1 MSSTG
6 DRGERGGRGAS
17 DRAGGG
23 ADALAGGTLPVARST
38 IPAPAGG
45 SEPAP
50 SFSLPAAI
58 PSDHELA
65 FDGPLPADRA
75 ELLEMFLA
83 HLGMEKGYA
92 DATVTAYGT
101 DMDQFAAFLAGAG
114 DGPTI
119 PGRPAV
125 SPVAPS
131 PAAFSLDSPE
141 HITKRHVQRFLAE
154 LHRQRIAKSSVARK
168 LSALRAFFRFLLRL
182 RRVTADPTAG
192 VHNPKQEQRHPHA
205 LNVDQAFALLDERKQ
220 RKAMATAH
228 ATACAAHAGHGAD
241 SGPSDAVLL
250 ARDLAL
256 AELLYGSGL
265 RVSEALDLDVLDAD
279 PASGVVRVMGK
290 GGRERMS
297 PLSDTAR
304 DALAA
309 WLAVRHEVDEGRG
322 EPALF
327 LGARGGR
334 LNRRQAARI
343 IEALCLRAGLPQA
356 ISPHGLRHSFA
367 THLLEAGADLR
378 SVQEL
383 LGHARL
389 STTQRYTHL
398 TLSRLV
404 DVYDRAHPRS
414 DLAVP
419 TKQAD
424 PANPAARTGRTAR
437 ARAAATPEKPTR
449 ATRLRKGGNR

>member
-6 DRGERGGRGAS
+6 DKPDRGDGKHFGVGDRPRRAQPAS
-17 DRAGGG
+17 GH
-23 ADALAGGTLPVARST
+23 
-38 IPAPAGG
+38 
-45 SEPAP
+45 
-50 SFSLPAAI
+50 PAAGEAAA
-58 PSDHELA
+58 PDT
-65 FDGPLPADRA
+65 FPAHARA
-75 ELLEMFLA
+75 ELLDMFLA

-92 DATVTAYGT
+92 EATVTAYGT
-101 DMDQFAAFLAGAG
+101 DMDQFAAFLGGMAEG
-114 DGPTI
+114 
-119 PGRPAV
+119 
-125 SPVAPS
+125 PVAPPR
-131 PAAFSLDSPE
+131 PASIVPLPPLSLDTPE
-141 HITKRHVQRFLAE
+141 YITKRHVQRFLAE
-154 LHRQRIAKSSVARK
+154 LHRQRTAKSSVARK

-205 LNVDQAFALLDERKQ
+205 LNVDQAFALLDERRQ
-220 RKAMATAH
+220 RKALATV
-228 ATACAAHAGHGAD
+228 HAGHATD
-241 SGPSDAVLL
+241 SEPGEAALL

-265 RVSEALDLDVLDAD
+265 RVSEALGLDVLDAD

-304 DALAA
+304 DALSA

-343 IEALCLRAGLPQA
+343 IETLCLRAGLPQA

-404 DVYDRAHPRS
+404 DVYDLAHPRS
-414 DLAVP
+414 DMAKP
-419 TKQAD
+419 AD
-424 PANPAARTGRTAR
+424 SAGRAARHKP
-437 ARAAATPEKPTR
+437 AATPEKPAR
-449 ATRLRKGGNR
+449 ATTPRRGGKSTPKR

>member
-1 MSSTG
+1 
-6 DRGERGGRGAS
+6 
-17 DRAGGG
+17 
-23 ADALAGGTLPVARST
+23 
-38 IPAPAGG
+38 
-45 SEPAP
+45 
-50 SFSLPAAI
+50 
-58 PSDHELA
+58 
-65 FDGPLPADRA
+65 
-75 ELLEMFLA
+75 MFLA

-101 DMDQFAAFLAGAG
+101 DMDQFAAFLAEAG
-114 DGPTI
+114 DGSTI
-119 PGRPAV
+119 PGRP
-125 SPVAPS
+125 SLPS
-131 PAAFSLDSPE
+131 PASSPAVPSLDTPE

-182 RRVTADPTAG
+182 RRVTTDPTAG

-205 LNVDQAFALLDERKQ
+205 LNVDQAFALLDERRQ
-220 RKAMATAH
+220 RKALTTAH
-228 ATACAAHAGHGAD
+228 ATARAAHTGHGAD
-241 SGPSDAVLL
+241 SGPADAVLL
-250 ARDLAL
+250 TRDLAL

-279 PASGVVRVMGK
+279 PTSGVVRVMGK

-304 DALAA
+304 DALSA

-343 IEALCLRAGLPQA
+343 IEALCLRAGLPQT

-414 DLAVP
+414 DLAS
-419 TKQAD
+419 
-424 PANPAARTGRTAR
+424 PAGKTPQPKSAAAPEKP
-437 ARAAATPEKPTR
+437 ARAATP
-449 ATRLRKGGNR
+449 RKGGKRTPKR

>member
-6 DRGERGGRGAS
+6 DKPDRGDGKHFGVGDQPRRAQPAS
-17 DRAGGG
+17 GH
-23 ADALAGGTLPVARST
+23 
-38 IPAPAGG
+38 
-45 SEPAP
+45 
-50 SFSLPAAI
+50 PAAGEAAA
-58 PSDHELA
+58 PDTFPPHA
-65 FDGPLPADRA
+65 RA
-75 ELLEMFLA
+75 ELLDMFLA
-83 HLGMEKGYA
+83 HLGMEKGYSA
-92 DATVTAYGT
+92 ATVTAYGT
-101 DMDQFAAFLAGAG
+101 DMDQFAAFLSGTG
-114 DGPTI
+114 DGPAI
-119 PGRPAV
+119 PGRPSLPNLA
-125 SPVAPS
+125 SSSAS
-131 PAAFSLDSPE
+131 LSLDTPE
-141 HITKRHVQRFLAE
+141 LITKRHVQRFLAE
-154 LHRQRIAKSSVARK
+154 LHRLRIAKSSVARK

-205 LNVDQAFALLDERKQ
+205 LNVDQAFALLDERRQ
-220 RKAMATAH
+220 RKALATV
-228 ATACAAHAGHGAD
+228 HAGHATD
-241 SGPSDAVLL
+241 SEPGEAALL

-265 RVSEALDLDVLDAD
+265 RVSEALGLDVLDAD

-304 DALAA
+304 DALSA

-414 DLAVP
+414 DMAKP
-419 TKQAD
+419 AD
-424 PANPAARTGRTAR
+424 PADRAARRKPV
-437 ARAAATPEKPTR
+437 ATPEKTAR
-449 ATRLRKGGNR
+449 AATPRRGGKSTPKR

>member
-6 DRGERGGRGAS
+6 DSRET
-17 DRAGGG
+17 GG
-23 ADALAGGTLPVARST
+23 ADGPRHAP
-38 IPAPAGG
+38 PASA
-45 SEPAP
+45 
-50 SFSLPAAI
+50 
-58 PSDHELA
+58 
-65 FDGPLPADRA
+65 RA
-75 ELLEMFLA
+75 ELLDMFLA

-92 DATVTAYGT
+92 DATVAAYGT
-101 DMDQFAAFLAGAG
+101 DMDQFAAFLEEAAT
-114 DGPTI
+114 P
-119 PGRPAV
+119 PAVSGRPALPA
-125 SPVAPS
+125 PVQPS
-131 PAAFSLDSPE
+131 PFLSLDTPE
-141 HITKRHVQRFLAE
+141 HITRRHVQRFLAE

-205 LNVDQAFALLDERKQ
+205 LNVDQTFALLDERRQ
-220 RKAMATAH
+220 RKALATAR
-228 ATACAAHAGHGAD
+228 AGHAAD
-241 SGPSDAVLL
+241 SGPGDAVLL

-265 RVSEALDLDVLDAD
+265 RVSEALGLDVLDAD

-304 DALAA
+304 DALWA
-309 WLAVRHEVDEGRG
+309 WLAVRHEVDGDRG

-414 DLAVP
+414 DMAE
-419 TKQAD
+419 K
-424 PANPAARTGRTAR
+424 AARPKP
-437 ARAAATPEKPTR
+437 AATPEKPSR
-449 ATRLRKGGNR
+449 AAKPRKGGKGTPKR

>member
-1 MSSTG
+1 
-6 DRGERGGRGAS
+6 
-17 DRAGGG
+17 
-23 ADALAGGTLPVARST
+23 
-38 IPAPAGG
+38 
-45 SEPAP
+45 
-50 SFSLPAAI
+50 
-58 PSDHELA
+58 
-65 FDGPLPADRA
+65 
-75 ELLEMFLA
+75 MFLA

-101 DMDQFAAFLAGAG
+101 DMDQFAAFLAEAG
-114 DGPTI
+114 SGPAI
-119 PGRPAV
+119 PGRPSLPNPASSSA
-125 SPVAPS
+125 SP
-131 PAAFSLDSPE
+131 SLDTPE
-141 HITKRHVQRFLAE
+141 LITKRHVQRFLAE

-205 LNVDQAFALLDERKQ
+205 LNVDQAFALLDERRQ
-220 RKAMATAH
+220 RKALTARATAH
-228 ATACAAHAGHGAD
+228 PTARTGHGTA
-241 SGPSDAVLL
+241 SGPADAVLL
-250 ARDLAL
+250 TRDLAL

-265 RVSEALDLDVLDAD
+265 RVSEALELNVLDAD

-309 WLAVRHEVDEGRG
+309 WLSVRHQVDEGRG

-343 IEALCLRAGLPQA
+343 IETLCLRAGLPQA

-414 DLAVP
+414 DLASP
-419 TKQAD
+419 SGKTPQPK
-424 PANPAARTGRTAR
+424 P
-437 ARAAATPEKPTR
+437 AATPEKPAR
-449 ATRLRKGGNR
+449 AATPRKGGKPTPKR

>member
-1 MSSTG
+1 
-6 DRGERGGRGAS
+6 
-17 DRAGGG
+17 
-23 ADALAGGTLPVARST
+23 
-38 IPAPAGG
+38 
-45 SEPAP
+45 
-50 SFSLPAAI
+50 
-58 PSDHELA
+58 
-65 FDGPLPADRA
+65 
-75 ELLEMFLA
+75 MFLA

-92 DATVTAYGT
+92 EATVTAYGT
-101 DMDQFAAFLAGAG
+101 DMDQFAAFLGGMA
-114 DGPTI
+114 DGPGAA
-119 PGRPAV
+119 PRPASV
-125 SPVAPS
+125 IPLP
-131 PAAFSLDSPE
+131 PLSLDTPE
-141 HITKRHVQRFLAE
+141 RITKRHVQRFLAE
-154 LHRQRIAKSSVARK
+154 LHRLRIAKSSVARK

-205 LNVDQAFALLDERKQ
+205 LNVDQAFALLDERRQ
-220 RKAMATAH
+220 RKGLAI
-228 ATACAAHAGHGAD
+228 AHAGQATD
-241 SGPSDAVLL
+241 SGPADATLL

-265 RVSEALDLDVLDAD
+265 RVSEALGLDVLDAD

-304 DALAA
+304 DALSA

-367 THLLEAGADLR
+367 THLLEAGANLR

-414 DLAVP
+414 DMAKP
-419 TKQAD
+419 AD
-424 PANPAARTGRTAR
+424 SAGRAARHKP
-437 ARAAATPEKPTR
+437 AATPEKPAR
-449 ATRLRKGGNR
+449 ATTPRRGGKSTPKR

>member
-6 DRGERGGRGAS
+6 DSRDRGGRGQGRGDSLTARRRAAPS
-17 DRAGGG
+17 DF
-23 ADALAGGTLPVARST
+23 V
-38 IPAPAGG
+38 
-45 SEPAP
+45 PAP
-50 SFSLPAAI
+50 SGSAGAPDAD
-58 PSDHELA
+58 PPG
-65 FDGPLPADRA
+65 DGPLPAARA
-75 ELLEMFLA
+75 QLLDMFLA
-83 HLGMEKGYA
+83 HLGLEKGYA

-101 DMDQFAAFLAGAG
+101 DMDQFATFLEDAAT
-114 DGPTI
+114 PPAI
-119 PGRPAV
+119 SGRSAV
-125 SPVAPS
+125 PVPVQPSSPL
-131 PAAFSLDSPE
+131 SLDTPE

-205 LNVDQAFALLDERKQ
+205 LNVDQAFALLDERRQ
-220 RKAMATAH
+220 RKALATARATAH
-228 ATACAAHAGHGAD
+228 TGRDAD
-241 SGPSDAVLL
+241 SGPGDAVLL

-265 RVSEALDLDVLDAD
+265 RVSEALGLDVLDAD

-304 DALAA
+304 DALSA

-414 DLAVP
+414 DLADQVSKV
-419 TKQAD
+419 TK
-424 PANPAARTGRTAR
+424 PKP
-437 ARAAATPEKPTR
+437 AATPEKPAR
-449 ATRLRKGGNR
+449 ATTPRKAGKPTPKR

>member
-1 MSSTG
+1 
-6 DRGERGGRGAS
+6 
-17 DRAGGG
+17 
-23 ADALAGGTLPVARST
+23 
-38 IPAPAGG
+38 
-45 SEPAP
+45 
-50 SFSLPAAI
+50 
-58 PSDHELA
+58 
-65 FDGPLPADRA
+65 
-75 ELLEMFLA
+75 MFLA

-101 DMDQFAAFLAGAG
+101 DMDQFAAFLAEAG
-114 DGPTI
+114 SGPAI
-119 PGRPAV
+119 PGK
-125 SPVAPS
+125 PS
-131 PAAFSLDSPE
+131 LPNPEPSSTGLSLDTPE

-168 LSALRAFFRFLLRL
+168 LSALRAFYRFLLRL
-182 RRVTADPTAG
+182 RRVTTDPTAG

-205 LNVDQAFALLDERKQ
+205 LNVDQAFALLDERRQ
-220 RKAMATAH
+220 RKALTTAHDTAH
-228 ATACAAHAGHGAD
+228 AGRGTD
-241 SGPSDAVLL
+241 SGPADAVLL

-265 RVSEALDLDVLDAD
+265 RVSEALELDVLDAD
-279 PASGVVRVMGK
+279 PTSGVVRVMGK

-304 DALAA
+304 DALSA

-343 IEALCLRAGLPQA
+343 IEALCLRAGLPQT

-414 DLAVP
+414 DLAG
-419 TKQAD
+419 KSDRAD
-424 PANPAARTGRTAR
+424 LAGRAARPKPAGRPDAPATVAAR
-437 ARAAATPEKPTR
+437 SKK
-449 ATRLRKGGNR
+449 RKGAPKG

>member
-6 DRGERGGRGAS
+6 DSRDRGGRGQ
-17 DRAGGG
+17 GGG
-23 ADALAGGTLPVARST
+23 DSLTARRRAAPSEFVPAPPRSADAPDADPPG
-38 IPAPAGG
+38 
-45 SEPAP
+45 
-50 SFSLPAAI
+50 
-58 PSDHELA
+58 
-65 FDGPLPADRA
+65 DGPLPAARA
-75 ELLEMFLA
+75 QLLDMFLA

-101 DMDQFAAFLAGAG
+101 DMDQFAAFLE
-114 DGPTI
+114 D
-119 PGRPAV
+119 
-125 SPVAPS
+125 
-131 PAAFSLDSPE
+131 AATPLSLDTPE
-141 HITKRHVQRFLAE
+141 HITRRHVQRFLAE

-205 LNVDQAFALLDERKQ
+205 LNVDQAFALLDERRQ
-220 RKAMATAH
+220 RKALATAH
-228 ATACAAHAGHGAD
+228 ATAHTGRDAD
-241 SGPSDAVLL
+241 SGPGDAVLL

-265 RVSEALDLDVLDAD
+265 RVSEALGLDVLDAD

-304 DALAA
+304 DALSA
-309 WLAVRHEVDEGRG
+309 WLAVRHEVDGGRG

-414 DLAVP
+414 DLADQVSKV
-419 TKQAD
+419 TK
-424 PANPAARTGRTAR
+424 PKP
-437 ARAAATPEKPTR
+437 AATPEKPAR
-449 ATRLRKGGNR
+449 ATTPRKAGKPTPKR

>member
-6 DRGERGGRGAS
+6 DRRERGGRGAS
-17 DRAGGG
+17 GMGGG
-23 ADALAGGTLPVARST
+23 SDGLAGRAVPAARRTLAA
-38 IPAPAGG
+38 PAPG
-45 SEPAP
+45 SGPSK
-50 SFSLPAAI
+50 SFSLPAFIQPDTA
-58 PSDHELA
+58 PPDDHQ
-65 FDGPLPADRA
+65 LPAARA

-101 DMDQFAAFLAGAG
+101 DMDQFAAFLADAG
-114 DGPTI
+114 NGPAI
-119 PGRPAV
+119 PGRP
-125 SPVAPS
+125 SLPIPAPS
-131 PAAFSLDSPE
+131 STGLSLDTPE
-141 HITKRHVQRFLAE
+141 LIGKRHVQRFLAE

-205 LNVDQAFALLDERKQ
+205 LNVDQAFALLDERRQ
-220 RKAMATAH
+220 RKALAAAH
-228 ATACAAHAGHGAD
+228 ATPRAGQAGD
-241 SGPSDAVLL
+241 SGPADAVLL
-250 ARDLAL
+250 TRDLAL

-265 RVSEALDLDVLDAD
+265 RVSEALELNVLDAD

-304 DALAA
+304 DALSA
-309 WLAVRHEVDEGRG
+309 WLGVRHQVDEGRG

-414 DLAVP
+414 DLAAQGGKQAGRSDVP
-419 TKQAD
+419 TAVVAPPKK
-424 PANPAARTGRTAR
+424 GRGA
-437 ARAAATPEKPTR
+437 K
-449 ATRLRKGGNR
+449 KG

>member
-6 DRGERGGRGAS
+6 DRHDRSGRVRGAADPLTRGGKAAS
-17 DRAGGG
+17 RE
-23 ADALAGGTLPVARST
+23 LSPVAARS
-38 IPAPAGG
+38 AH
-45 SEPAP
+45 
-50 SFSLPAAI
+50 FSDAVSPGTASPGTALPG
-58 PSDHELA
+58 
-65 FDGPLPADRA
+65 DGPLSAARA

-101 DMDQFAAFLAGAG
+101 DMDQFAAFLEGMG
-114 DGPTI
+114 DGPVI
-119 PGRPAV
+119 PGRP
-125 SPVAPS
+125 PLPI
-131 PAAFSLDSPE
+131 PASSAASLSLDTPE

-154 LHRQRIAKSSVARK
+154 LHRQRIAKSSVSRK

-182 RRVTADPTAG
+182 RRLTVDPTAG

-205 LNVDQAFALLDERKQ
+205 LNVDQAFALLDERRQ
-220 RKAMATAH
+220 RKALTAAH
-228 ATACAAHAGHGAD
+228 ATDRAGQAGDFGPADAA
-241 SGPSDAVLL
+241 LL
-250 ARDLAL
+250 TRDLAL

-265 RVSEALDLDVLDAD
+265 RVSEALDLNVLDAD

-309 WLAVRHEVDEGRG
+309 WLAVRHLVDEGRG

-414 DLAVP
+414 DLAS
-419 TKQAD
+419 
-424 PANPAARTGRTAR
+424 PAGKAPQPKSVAAPEKP
-437 ARAAATPEKPTR
+437 ARAATP
-449 ATRLRKGGNR
+449 RKGGKSTPKR